1 MDRLNVK
8 ECILKCDLEK
18 MLTDYLRCY
27 GKSSNPQPTDMERKA
42 FRKLLEEVSGIPPV
56 DINAALAAAEKE
68 NSLLDVTMI
77 DSQQKEYG
85 LLFMDWCEVLGLHIP
100 QELTERFDNNRL
112 MAAVLYEM
120 TWFGMTKEEVDKERK
135 ATFGRIR

>member
-1 MDRLNVK
+1 MDRMNVK
-8 ECILKCDLEK
+8 ECILRCDPEM

-27 GKSSNPQPTDMERKA
+27 GKSSDPQPTDMERKA
-42 FRKLLEEVSGIPPV
+42 FRKLLDEVSSITPV
-56 DINAALAAAEKE
+56 DTNATLAATETE
-68 NSLLDVTMI
+68 TGLLDVAMI
-77 DSQQKEYG
+77 DSKQKEYG
-85 LLFMDWCEVLGLHIP
+85 LLLMDLCKVLGLHIP

>member
-42 FRKLLEEVSGIPPV
+42 FRKLLEEVRGIPPV

-77 DSQQKEYG
+77 DSQQEEYG
-85 LLFMDWCEVLGLHIP
+85 LPFMDWCEVLGLHIP
-100 QELTERFDNNRL
+100 QTLAERFDLNRL

-120 TWFGMTKEEVDKERK
+120 TWFGMTEEEVDPRV
-135 ATFGRIR
+135 